1 MSTHID
7 KSSSSLCVCVSVIEG
22 VYAVLRDLDHVTR
35 VATDLLDCRIQRLL
49 HAMSTHRLLVLPE
62 DSPVSP
68 EELLLQNDCSEQA
81 AALCW

>member
-1 MSTHID
+1 M
-7 KSSSSLCVCVSVIEG
+7 
-22 VYAVLRDLDHVTR
+22 YAVLRELDHLTR

-49 HAMSTHRLLVLPE
+49 HAVSTRRLLVLP

-68 EELLLQNDCSEQA
+68 EDLLLQNDGSEQA